1 MSTTGELPAAAGPA
15 ALGARGDDVRAE
27 ARLPTGRGFHLGDR
41 VFSGAATTFGLVVL
55 GLPVLMV
62 LALLFA
68 SRLSLSKFGLGFLTG
83 TTWDPVKEQ
92 FGAWP
97 FIYGTVVSSLLALVI
112 AVPVSLG
119 VAIFLSELAPKAL
132 KKPLGFL
139 VELLA
144 AIPSVIYGF
153 WGIFVLLPWLR
164 ETIEPWLI
172 EHVGFLPLF
181 HGQPLGF
188 GMLAAGIIL
197 AIMIVPTITSISRE
211 VLRAVPDTQREA
223 AVGLG
228 ATPWDTIRVAVLPS
242 ARSGIVG
249 AVILGLNRAL
259 GETMAVTM
267 LIGNRPKVSAS
278 LLDPAYT
285 MASVLA
291 NEFAEADTDT
301 YLAALSEIGLLLFG
315 VALLLN
321 LFARWLV
328 GTVKQR
334 AAGRP
339 A

>member
-1 MSTTGELPAAAGPA
+1 M
-15 ALGARGDDVRAE
+15 
-27 ARLPTGRGFHLGDR
+27 
-41 VFSGAATTFGLVVL
+41 
-55 GLPVLMV
+55 
-62 LALLFA
+62 
-68 SRLSLSKFGLGFLTG
+68 
-83 TTWDPVKEQ
+83 
-92 FGAWP
+92 
-97 FIYGTVVSSLLALVI
+97 
-112 AVPVSLG
+112 
-119 VAIFLSELAPKAL
+119 
-132 KKPLGFL
+132 
-139 VELLA
+139 
-144 AIPSVIYGF
+144 
-153 WGIFVLLPWLR
+153 
-164 ETIEPWLI
+164 
-172 EHVGFLPLF
+172 
-181 HGQPLGF
+181 
-188 GMLAAGIIL
+188 
-197 AIMIVPTITSISRE
+197 
-211 VLRAVPDTQREA
+211 PDTQREA